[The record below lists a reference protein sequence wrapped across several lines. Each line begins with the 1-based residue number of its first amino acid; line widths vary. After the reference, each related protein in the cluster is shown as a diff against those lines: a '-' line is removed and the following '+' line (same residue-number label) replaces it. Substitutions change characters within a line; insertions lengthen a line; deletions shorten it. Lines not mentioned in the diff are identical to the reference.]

1 MSDFSNNLRVGDT
14 VLDTDSR
21 RQGEVV
27 ETSEHKRNIRV
38 KFPGG
43 VNARRL
49 DVMKVR
55 LVVDGNPEDVPPV
68 TGEPPTA
75 AVARQDAATH
85 GAVASLKAERA
96 QIVAEMASMNLKFT
110 GMRAR
115 LEKIDKAIDVLS

>member
-85 GAVASLKAERA
+85 GALGALKAERA
-96 QIVAEMASMNLKFT
+96 ELSSRMDRMNKEFAA
-110 GMRAR
+110 MRTR
-115 LEKIDKAIDVLS
+115 IDKIDNAIVMLS